1 MAQNKA
7 VEQFV
12 SGREAAEWLKMHTR
26 TIEGWA
32 NNQKIQKGPEG
43 YPLLACFSYALE
55 QERERAK
62 RKEKQESGGDEL
74 REAQIRKTLAEAM
87 IKELELEER
96 KGQLI
101 EISEAIGEVKDA
113 FARIKSKL
121 TAIPSRVA
129 LELSGLTNPKAISAL
144 LEEVIDE
151 VLQELSTDF
160 ASDGEPSEEG

>member
-7 VEQFV
+7 VEQYV

-32 NNQKIQKGPEG
+32 NNQKIKKGPDG
-43 YPLLACFSYALE
+43 YPLLACFAYALE

-62 RKEKQESGGDEL
+62 RKEKAESGGDEL

-101 EISEAIGEVKDA
+101 EINEAIGEVKDA

-129 LELSGLTNPKAISAL
+129 LELSGLSNPKAISVL
-144 LEEVIDE
+144 LEGVIDE

-160 ASDGEPSEEG
+160 ASGEDDAQEV